1 MAFSA
6 NNTSVVESSKM
17 SHNKGGGGGRFCF
30 FLKRKSFKHKSWLGL
45 VELEIGGEAARS
57 VC

>member
-6 NNTSVVESSKM
+6 NNTSIVESSKM
-17 SHNKGGGGGRFCF
+17 SHNKGGGGGRLCF